1 MQPTNNCLNTTHMS
15 LLQINFTSI
24 YASVSLMKLLTIHTS
39 HLDRTITEAIEK
51 ETMKTMKKDYS
62 KDYISKLKGQL
73 KASSEQ
79 QSCA

>member
-1 MQPTNNCLNTTHMS
+1 MS

-62 KDYISKLKGQL
+62 KDYISKLKDQL

>member
-1 MQPTNNCLNTTHMS
+1 MS

-39 HLDRTITEAIEK
+39 HLDRTMMKAIEE

-62 KDYISKLKGQL
+62 EGYEERNNEDYEERL
-73 KASSEQ
+73 
-79 QSCA
+79 